1 MFDFI
6 TSNKL
11 FRQWFEFLMNMKVMG
26 SNPCYLL
33 KSFLLYLYQKYWASF
48 LYDATWIQ
56 DILLDSKTSQIF
68 LMTVHWVVNMLWL
81 NSVMRHILQKSTWG
95 EFFSCCSSNN
105 KQPFYTSKLLMLPKD
120 TILELQVRP
129 YTHLLNGQSKCSNQG
144 PAGSNFSSLTFWAA
158 RASMDV
164 PC

>member
-1 MFDFI
+1 M
-6 TSNKL
+6 
-11 FRQWFEFLMNMKVMG
+11 
-26 SNPCYLL
+26 
-33 KSFLLYLYQKYWASF
+33 
-48 LYDATWIQ
+48 
-56 DILLDSKTSQIF
+56 LDSKTSQIF

-129 YTHLLNGQSKCSNQG
+129 YSRLFNGQSKCSNQG
-144 PAGSNFSSLTFWAA
+144 PVLISRVQPFGQQGLQWLCLVKGQLISK
-158 RASMDV
+158 ASFKV
-164 PC
+164 FNWTKKTTENILVFLP